1 MRHLGEKEG
10 SVISLRQHAISLVAV
25 FLALAV
31 GVVLGSGFVADTFG
45 SSSDAQDEREQQ
57 LRDENQ
63 QLSSNLNAANNFD
76 AAIAGRLLGGS
87 LKDRPVLII
96 TTPNADEGDIAAV
109 KDNLNKSGAIFN
121 GQLALTEAFIS
132 DQNAEKMRSIID
144 QSIPP
149 GSELRTELTDSGG
162 RAGDLLGL
170 LLNLSPEDAEP
181 QVSSSDT
188 TAGLAA
194 LKQGGFVDYAN
205 GAVKP
210 AQLSIVV
217 TGNKFADDSGAR
229 GQVIGRFAVAFAQRG
244 SGTVLVGRT
253 GSAEGSS
260 PIAVVRADPS
270 LNSKIS
276 TVDNVDQAT
285 GRITTVLALTD
296 ELGNKQGA
304 FGTGPGATAITPE

>member
-1 MRHLGEKEG
+1 M
-10 SVISLRQHAISLVAV
+10 ISLRQHAISLVAV

-31 GVVLGSGFVADTFG
+31 GVVLVSGFVADTFG
-45 SSSDAQDEREQQ
+45 SSSDAQDQREQE

-63 QLSSNLNAANNFD
+63 QLTNNVNAANNFD
-76 AAIAGRLLGGS
+76 TAIAGRLLGGS
-87 LKDRPVLII
+87 LQDRPVLII
-96 TTPNADEGDIAAV
+96 TTPDAAESDVAAV
-109 KDNLNKSGAIFN
+109 KDNLNKAGAVFN
-121 GQLALTEAFIS
+121 GQLALTDTFVS

-149 GSELRTELTDSGG
+149 GSTLRTELTDSGG

-170 LLNLSPEDAEP
+170 LLNLSKDDAEP
-181 QVSSSDT
+181 QVPGDDT
-188 TAGLAA
+188 DAGLAA

-205 GAVKP
+205 GAVQP
-210 AQLSIVV
+210 AQLSIIV
-217 TGNKFADDSGAR
+217 TGNKFADDSGAQ
-229 GQVIGRFAVAFAQRG
+229 GQVIARFAAAFSERG
-244 SGTVLVGRT
+244 AGTVLVGRT

-270 LNSKIS
+270 LNSKVS

-285 GRITTVLALTD
+285 GRITTVLALAD

-304 FGTGPGATAITPE
+304 YGTGPGATAIAPES